1 MRKKKKKDYIGLKRY
16 HWLNKRV
23 EVKGIKRG
31 FLEIRQ
37 PGLSGRLTRQTP
49 KGLLWLLIK
58 NITLNPM
65 SPTSLEVVDE
75 ESTYRG
81 LFEGRG
87 KPSWPP
93 WCAYLMLYAHSLIP
107 PASLGFISTST
118 RFLGGRCRSELHCL
132 GPHSQ
137 SPRWERREQSPYGSC
152 RSESP
157 GEPDP
162 QAGGLDPGGA
172 YCRSASCQ
180 CWVLLARRRPAE
192 GLPVTFPLLQC
203 GGVGAWSWF
212 LADTGLGFLDIAIPK
227 PPP

>member
-1 MRKKKKKDYIGLKRY
+1 MRKKKKKKDYIGLKRY

-37 PGLSGRLTRQTP
+37 PGLSGRLTRQRP

-118 RFLGGRCRSELHCL
+118 RFLGEDAGRSYIVL
-132 GPHSQ
+132 GPTAKAHDGRGVSRVRMEAAAAR
-137 SPRWERREQSPYGSC
+137 PRESHTRRQVAWT
-152 RSESP
+152 
-157 GEPDP
+157 
-162 QAGGLDPGGA
+162 QAGRIAARPHANAGCCWPDAGLL
-172 YCRSASCQ
+172 RVSQ
-180 CWVLLARRRPAE
+180 
-192 GLPVTFPLLQC
+192 
-203 GGVGAWSWF
+203 
-212 LADTGLGFLDIAIPK
+212 
-227 PPP
+227 

>member
-1 MRKKKKKDYIGLKRY
+1 MRKKKKKKDYIGLKRY

-37 PGLSGRLTRQTP
+37 PGLSGRLTRQRP

-107 PASLGFISTST
+107 PASPGFISTST
-118 RFLGGRCRSELHCL
+118 RFLGEDAGRSYIVL
-132 GPHSQ
+132 GPTAKAHDGRGVSRVRMKLPQ
-137 SPRWERREQSPYGSC
+137 RG
-152 RSESP
+152 P
-157 GEPDP
+157 GR
-162 QAGGLDPGGA
+162 A
-172 YCRSASCQ
+172 
-180 CWVLLARRRPAE
+180 RPAGRWPGPRRGVLPL
-192 GLPVTFPLLQC
+192 GLMPML
-203 GGVGAWSWF
+203 GA
-212 LADTGLGFLDIAIPK
+212 AGPTQAC
-227 PPP
+227 